1 MHLVRRSSFEQ
12 SLAILEIVR
21 TPKILTHI
29 MYKTNVNCNVLK
41 PLLLDL
47 MKKGLITT
55 VDKDR
60 GISRKHYMISQKG
73 LDVLCNVRRASE
85 LLQT

>member
-1 MHLVRRSSFEQ
+1 MGKRSTFEQ
-12 SLAILEIVR
+12 SLAILEVVR

-41 PLLLDL
+41 PLLEDL
-47 MKKGLITT
+47 IQKGLVTT
-55 VDKDR
+55 VEICR
-60 GISRKHYMISQKG
+60 GISRKHYVISQKG
-73 LDVLCNVRRASE
+73 VDVLCSVRKASE

>member
-1 MHLVRRSSFEQ
+1 MVRRSSFEQ
-12 SLAILEIVR
+12 SLAILEVVR

-41 PLLLDL
+41 LILEDL

-55 VDKDR
+55 VAIRR
-60 GISRKHYMISQKG
+60 GISRKHYVISQKG
-73 LDVLCNVRRASE
+73 LDVLCTVRRAAE
-85 LLQT
+85 LLQA